1 MISALF
7 AILLSGILPFAGSPA
22 NRVWLE
28 SAVSSGEYRNVFDAS
43 TQLDNRLGAQGSAR
57 SGAVSVYG
65 LFEYG
70 YDWGEGASWRGW
82 MNPYETPFMVCDSIP
97 GTISKE
103 SYNME
108 SALLYHLGRW
118 RLGADCSYHTSLMA
132 KHRDLRNKNVRMDF
146 SVAPCVAYD
155 GDHFR
160 FAASAGYRRSTEQV
174 NYMQVDESTEKYLF
188 QTYGLWFHTG
198 SGFSSAETS
207 RFLSGHGTFA
217 DVSVTYT
224 GGEFSITHGMGYR
237 RGLSTQTE
245 TGYNNLHHGD
255 TRTMEY
261 DDRLSIKYARHA
273 LDLSVSLGQMAGYR
287 ALQREELDPASKIR
301 RWVSYGETFQT
312 YWRDVTRLGASYS
325 YEAEKWS
332 LSAGTS
338 CLDASHSFKE
348 YPVVYTQS
356 LSFAEPWA
364 AFSCTFIPAPS
375 WGIKITPSAAYKLC
389 LGGDKLSE
397 QSYGSLTVL
406 DSNRILMEPLDA
418 EYAYWSADA
427 WKASLRAEGWH
438 ELGGGK
444 KVSLGVGCSIAR
456 AVESGASRSAM
467 TFTLGYNF

>member
-1 MISALF
+1 MISTLF
-7 AILLSGILPFAGSPA
+7 AILLSGILPFADSVA

-43 TQLDNRLGAQGSAR
+43 TQLDNRLGAQGSAK

-97 GTISKE
+97 GTISRE

-108 SALLYHLGRW
+108 AALLWHTGRW
-118 RLGADCSYHTSLMA
+118 RLGADCSYRTSLMA

-146 SVAPCVAYD
+146 AVAPCVAYD
-155 GDHFR
+155 GNSFH

-217 DVSVTYT
+217 DLSVSYT
-224 GGEFSITHGMGYR
+224 GGDFSVSHDMAFHR
-237 RGLSTQTE
+237 SLSTQTE

-261 DDRLSIKYARHA
+261 DDMLRIKYARHT
-273 LDLSVSLGQMAGYR
+273 LDLSVSFGQMAGYR

-312 YWRDVTRLGASYS
+312 YWRELTQLRASYN

-332 LSAGTS
+332 LNAGAS
-338 CLDASHSFKE
+338 YLDASHSFKE
-348 YPVVYTQS
+348 YPVVYSQS
-356 LSFAEPWA
+356 LSYAEPWA
-364 AFSCTFIPAPS
+364 AFSCTFIPAPA
-375 WGIKITPSAAYKLC
+375 WGLRITPSAAYKIS
-389 LGGDKLSE
+389 LGGEKLSE
-397 QSYGSLTVL
+397 RSYGNLTVL
-406 DSNRILMEPLDA
+406 DSNRILMAPLDA

-427 WKASLRAEGWH
+427 WTGSLRAEGWH
-438 ELGGGK
+438 SLKDGK
-444 KVSLGVGCSIAR
+444 RVSLAVGWSLAR
-456 AVESGASRSAM
+456 AVQTGATRNTVSLS
-467 TFTLGYNF
+467 LGYNF